1 MKRRSSE
8 RRAAVL
14 LAALT
19 LLVAGCGGSGSGSS
33 VAQRPSTPKVRPERE
48 APAPRRQTKAEPHGP
63 VARCGPGDLV
73 VSHTELGNGAL
84 SHYGTDFDLTN
95 VSPHACSI
103 SGYPRIVELEADGR
117 RLGGPARHG
126 TFFTERGPGTVTI
139 ARNRD
144 AVFKA
149 GWTENVYAVGKC
161 KPRQVT
167 HFRVV
172 LPGSRSAQTVPYPV
186 LERCTGK
193 AAQESFSVGRI
204 EPPPER
210 RGGPEKAPFTRAAL
224 PSERLP
230 RCRDADLLVWTGP
243 DHTAG
248 VGLGTNYSRIDV
260 MNLSDRACAISGIP
274 SLIAVD
280 LHGRR
285 LGFPARAG
293 KGMISVGDRHIENA
307 RIGPRRSGVF
317 TYATGGYYNYGRGGC
332 EHRYAA
338 GFRVTLPGAHS
349 AQYVPAP
356 DQRCLRIRKQL
367 TVGPI
372 E

>member
-1 MKRRSSE
+1 MKRRRSE
-8 RRAAVL
+8 RAAAVL
-14 LAALT
+14 LAASA
-19 LLVAGCGGSGSGSS
+19 LLVAGCGGSGPGTG
-33 VAQRPSTPKVRPERE
+33 VAQRQSIPRVRPERE
-48 APAPRRQTKAEPHGP
+48 APAPRRRAKAEPHAP

-73 VSHTELGNGAL
+73 VSHTDLGFGAL
-84 SHYGTDFDLTN
+84 SHYGSDFEVTN

-103 SGYPRIVELEADGR
+103 SGYPRIVELKADGR
-117 RLGGPARHG
+117 QVGGPARYG
-126 TFFTERGPGTVTI
+126 TFFEERGPGTVTI
-139 ARNRD
+139 ARNRY

-149 GWTENVYAVGKC
+149 GWTENVYSAGQC
-161 KPRQVT
+161 KPRPVT

-172 LPGSRSAQTVPYPV
+172 LPGSRQAQTVPYPV
-186 LERCTGK
+186 LERCTSK
-193 AAQESFSVGRI
+193 AAQESFSVSRI
-204 EPPPER
+204 EPRPEGR
-210 RGGPEKAPFTRAAL
+210 VPRTATFTRAAL

-230 RCRDADLLVWTGP
+230 RCRDADLLVWTGL

-248 VGLGTNYSRIDV
+248 IGLGTEYSRIDV

-274 SLIAVD
+274 HLVAVD

-285 LGFPARAG
+285 LGFPARAS
-293 KGMISVGDRHIENA
+293 KGMVSVGDRHIEDA
-307 RIGPRRSGVF
+307 RIGPGRSGVF

-356 DQRCLRIRKQL
+356 DQRCLKIRDQL